1 MAVVPSS
8 CSVPPQLHLSEHSYQ
23 LLRRIGG
30 PVISPVR
37 GVAPPGGGRGCCRPL
52 ALPSEEGGLTSPG
65 GPNAGA
71 GPSFSRTSSI
81 YKPYELPQVSLPA
94 TAGSET
100 GSHPPQKGLQLA
112 LHPPPLRFWVPFGSG
127 QCREWS
133 ARHPSCLCSQLDCA
147 FTCQPGLACEIGWI
161 EKTHARVRDRSAA
174 PLLPLSSTHAHTRA
188 QICVCTYRDTDP

>member
-1 MAVVPSS
+1 MLPALSS
-8 CSVPPQLHLSEHSYQ
+8 AI
-23 LLRRIGG
+23 R
-30 PVISPVR
+30 
-37 GVAPPGGGRGCCRPL
+37 GGRTSHSLPQEAPTQGRV
-52 ALPSEEGGLTSPG
+52 LPSH
-65 GPNAGA
+65 A
-71 GPSFSRTSSI
+71 TSSI

-133 ARHPSCLCSQLDCA
+133 ARHPSCLCSQLECA